1 MRLYRVIIILSS
13 LLLTNCAS
21 NGVQTVKE
29 TQGRFQEFPTPETLG
44 EGQMWTAPG
53 MLWNHIQY
61 LRFTL
66 NKEEKN
72 LHQSAVYHALNN
84 ARDGEITS
92 WYSKKRI
99 AKGKVRVV
107 HSYPTSD
114 GLCRTYQSFIT
125 LNGASRHLTNNAC
138 KRLNNNWKFL
148 E

>member
-1 MRLYRVIIILSS
+1 MKLYQVIIILSS

-21 NGVQTVKE
+21 NRIQTVKE
-29 TQGRFQEFPTPETLG
+29 TQQPFIEIPSPVLLG
-44 EGQMWTAPG
+44 ESHMWTAPG

-61 LRFTL
+61 LRFNL

-72 LHQSAVYHALNN
+72 LHQSAVFHALNN

>member
-29 TQGRFQEFPTPETLG
+29 TQGRFLEFPNPETIG

-92 WYSKKRI
+92 WYSKKRL
-99 AKGKVRVV
+99 AQGKVRVV

-114 GLCRTYQSFIT
+114 GRCRTYQSFIT
-125 LNGASRHLTNNAC
+125 LNGSARHFTNNAC
-138 KRLNNNWKFL
+138 KRLNHSWKFL
-148 E
+148 K